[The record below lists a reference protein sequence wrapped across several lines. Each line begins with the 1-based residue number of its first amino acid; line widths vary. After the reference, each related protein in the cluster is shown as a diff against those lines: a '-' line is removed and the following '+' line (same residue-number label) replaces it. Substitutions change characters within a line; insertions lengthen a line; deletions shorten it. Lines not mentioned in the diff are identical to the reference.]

1 MRNIHWFPIYVHL
14 SRLTHLSKSRSLM
27 AVTLD
32 VSKRPICFV
41 SRGPLCHWNE
51 SDYQL
56 LNINSNLL
64 IIGDRWFSSF
74 NKSERVKIAHYL
86 VRNLAGSWSQDKKKH
101 CPFAPLRLPNPPHST
116 SLKKHVVAIDFYI
129 PAQKHTHIKTFVSLI
144 TVFID
149 KFNFQRFV
157 LHAIYSYFYFSN
169 SSQNL
174 QNMRQNSETWIKGF
188 RRPMWYQWLHKRS
201 WAREKN
207 QKLAI
212 SQLFKR

>member
-86 VRNLAGSWSQDKKKH
+86 VRNLAGSWSQDKKKKH

-116 SLKKHVVAIDFYI
+116 SLKKTCCSNWFLYTSTEADT
-129 PAQKHTHIKTFVSLI
+129 QKKNVCFTH
-144 TVFID
+144 
-149 KFNFQRFV
+149 
-157 LHAIYSYFYFSN
+157 HCIYWQVQFS
-169 SSQNL
+169 
-174 QNMRQNSETWIKGF
+174 EI
-188 RRPMWYQWLHKRS
+188 RS
-201 WAREKN
+201 TCY
-207 QKLAI
+207 L
-212 SQLFKR
+212 QLFLLLK

>member
-1 MRNIHWFPIYVHL
+1 MHVPDIPKCQNEKKNKQKKLNARRLGWLAEASINKPSAVVRIQPSIQFWLISELSAMRNIHWFPIYVHL
-14 SRLTHLSKSRSLM
+14 SRLTRLSKSRSLM

-86 VRNLAGSWSQDKKKH
+86 VRQ
-101 CPFAPLRLPNPPHST
+101 
-116 SLKKHVVAIDFYI
+116 
-129 PAQKHTHIKTFVSLI
+129 
-144 TVFID
+144 
-149 KFNFQRFV
+149 
-157 LHAIYSYFYFSN
+157 
-169 SSQNL
+169 
-174 QNMRQNSETWIKGF
+174 
-188 RRPMWYQWLHKRS
+188 
-201 WAREKN
+201 
-207 QKLAI
+207 
-212 SQLFKR
+212 